1 MGYVMN
7 EKFFET
13 LLLINFGL
21 LAFAL
26 LALYYYAYRLKMELG
41 RVDFLR
47 SQNDSYRDLFEETSE
62 VVFQTDVDGRL
73 KFANRATAKMLGF
86 EHPAALLEA
95 GVDFRRFFAEPAE
108 ADLLLNQLKQG
119 THIHNRVVR
128 VRSLKGDFFH
138 FSLTLHAIKDGKGG
152 WTGVNGIGHDIT
164 QRIALEEELWNYSVN
179 LERMVQEKT
188 EDILTLERKKL
199 HLEKLASVGETVS
212 SLVHELRNPLS
223 TMKMAYLTLKKSVR
237 FDDEERRFLDL
248 IDKEG
253 TRLERM
259 MKDVLDFAKP
269 QELRMIP
276 QDIHPILEEAA
287 ERFRGEFEKAGISLH
302 KEFARTLPSLAVDSE
317 RMSQV
322 LVNLLQN
329 AVYASAGIDGPR
341 ITIRTFGLKS
351 EEAVRIE
358 VADNGSG
365 IAENHLPRV
374 FDPFFT
380 GRSAGTGLGLTVVKK
395 IVEAHHGRVGI
406 ESPPGKGT
414 TVWIELP
421 EPPKRSG
428 ARSSVN

>member
-1 MGYVMN
+1 
-7 EKFFET
+7 
-13 LLLINFGL
+13 
-21 LAFAL
+21 
-26 LALYYYAYRLKMELG
+26 
-41 RVDFLR
+41 
-47 SQNDSYRDLFEETSE
+47 
-62 VVFQTDVDGRL
+62 
-73 KFANRATAKMLGF
+73 
-86 EHPAALLEA
+86 
-95 GVDFRRFFAEPAE
+95 
-108 ADLLLNQLKQG
+108 
-119 THIHNRVVR
+119 
-128 VRSLKGDFFH
+128 
-138 FSLTLHAIKDGKGG
+138 
-152 WTGVNGIGHDIT
+152 
-164 QRIALEEELWNYSVN
+164 
-179 LERMVQEKT
+179 
-188 EDILTLERKKL
+188 
-199 HLEKLASVGETVS
+199 
-212 SLVHELRNPLS
+212 
-223 TMKMAYLTLKKSVR
+223 
-237 FDDEERRFLDL
+237 
-248 IDKEG
+248 
-253 TRLERM
+253 M